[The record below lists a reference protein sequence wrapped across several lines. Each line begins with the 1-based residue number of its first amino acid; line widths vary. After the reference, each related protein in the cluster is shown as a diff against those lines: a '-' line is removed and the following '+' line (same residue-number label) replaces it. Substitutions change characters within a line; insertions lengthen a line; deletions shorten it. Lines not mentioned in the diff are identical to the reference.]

1 MRIGSIEKR
10 HVRSAPRTE
19 AVILFAVA
27 GQAFA
32 INAAAVE
39 EIRDTEDLR
48 PWRNASAGRVAKVAY
63 TLQREQHTYFV
74 VDANQHLRLLSS
86 HPTRVLLLRNSCVA
100 LSVDSIDRMAE
111 ITQLHALPRAFQ
123 GEERNWY
130 RGLAL
135 IGGQVVP
142 VMNPAA
148 FLASE
153 ELAILQS
160 AAASKTPAMAKGAAK
175 GVATA

>member
-1 MRIGSIEKR
+1 VRIGTIEKR
-10 HVRSAPRTE
+10 HSRSVRRTE

-27 GQAFA
+27 GHAFA

-39 EIRDTEDLR
+39 EIRDTADLR
-48 PWRNASAGRVAKVAY
+48 PLRGASGAKVSY
-63 TLQREQHTYFV
+63 TVQRDQHTYFV

-86 HPTRVLLLRNSCVA
+86 HPTRVLLLRNSCLA

-111 ITQLHALPRAFQ
+111 ITQLHSLPRAFQ

-135 IGGQVVP
+135 IGEQVVP
-142 VMNPAA
+142 VINPAA
-148 FLASE
+148 FLNSE
-153 ELAILQS
+153 ELAILES
-160 AAASKTPAMAKGAAK
+160 AANSRTSGIAKGAAK
-175 GVATA
+175 GAATA